1 MRYRAY
7 ETALNLKYDWCQR
20 GLASMVYSDFDEKTV
35 SAAIVTNKAGASIN
49 EDLAQ
54 KLLKPVIK
62 KFKRKEDYAR
72 FKDNIWSAH
81 LAEMGSL
88 TPKNWC
94 IKCLLCLIVV
104 CTKYTYLWKIKN
116 LKQFLMVFLK

>member
-1 MRYRAY
+1 
-7 ETALNLKYDWCQR
+7 
-20 GLASMVYSDFDEKTV
+20 MVYSDFDEKIV

-88 TPKNWC
+88 TPKN
-94 IKCLLCLIVV
+94 
-104 CTKYTYLWKIKN
+104 
-116 LKQFLMVFLK
+116 